1 MTEFWMELRPVDGY
15 KVKAEGVITEFDRKV
30 LLKLY
35 QPLMGAN
42 ALSLYFSLL
51 EEVEEN
57 KLWSKAKPHSQLLT
71 SLGISLKAFFEA
83 RLKLEGLGL
92 VRSYKKAG
100 LEDQT
105 FVYELLAPLSPRQ
118 FFEDGLLNIYLFS
131 QVGHKR
137 YQELQQ
143 LFVDQKFDSTGY
155 SDVTRNFQ
163 DVFEPFRGGDKTPE
177 IPVEAEFI
185 EAKAATEIQLD
196 SKEFDW
202 TYFYELLSPNMLSR
216 EQITEPVKDTILKMH
231 AIYQV
236 EESDIPSFLYRS
248 LDARGVIQLEQLRKI
263 IRESYQLKHH
273 NLPKLSTKQ
282 RVESTQAET
291 QPKPE
296 VNDEEALQVYLESV
310 TPFQL
315 LIDIADG
322 AEPAETDLRVIEEV
336 MTKQNLPQPVMNV
349 LIEYVLLRLDG
360 KISRNYMMTIAA
372 HWKRKN
378 VKTAKEAMELALAEH
393 EKYKRLQ
400 EEPEE
405 KRKFNRASQFSS
417 KKRTEVLPDWF
428 NKEETEPAKSEL
440 SDREKEALED
450 QVKRIKKQLKR

>member
-1 MTEFWMELRPVDGY
+1 MELRPVDGY
-15 KVKAEGVITEFDRKV
+15 KVKTDGIITEFNRKV

-35 QPLMGAN
+35 QPLMGAH

-71 SLGISLKAFFEA
+71 TLGISLQAFFEA

-92 VRSYKKAG
+92 VRSYKKAE
-100 LEDQT
+100 LDDQT
-105 FVYELLAPLSPRQ
+105 FVYELLAPLTPRQ

-143 LFVDQKFDSTGY
+143 LFIDQKFDRTEY
-155 SDVTRNFQ
+155 SEVTRNFQ
-163 DVFEPFRGGDKTPE
+163 DVFEPFRFGNETPE
-177 IPVEAEFI
+177 IPSESEFMEEKTPSKI
-185 EAKAATEIQLD
+185 KLD

-202 TYFYELLSPNMLSR
+202 GYFYQLLSPNMLSR
-216 EQITEPVKDTILKMH
+216 DQITESVMDTILKMH

-236 EESDIPSFLYRS
+236 DEKEMPSFLYGA
-248 LDARGVIQLEQLRKI
+248 LDARGTIQLEQLRKI

-273 NLPKLSTKQ
+273 DLPKLVTRSKEEVAAKEAQ
-282 RVESTQAET
+282 S
-291 QPKPE
+291 KSE

-336 MTKQNLPQPVMNV
+336 MTKQNLPKPVMNV

-405 KRKFNRASQFSS
+405 KRRYNRASQFSS

-428 NKEETEPAKSEL
+428 DKEETEPARSEL
-440 SDREKEALED
+440 SNREKEALED